1 MKNKI
6 WLTLLLIIVVIAFSI
21 GIRGYFISTH
31 YKTVAQEDIAADEA
45 LFYQAFLTA
54 EGGGAAS
61 GTAAGINIVQNAYQ
75 YLLSLS
81 CMVLGN
87 FAMSGIY
94 LNVFLQLMAVLV
106 LFFAVRILSNSYI
119 GFVVSMVL
127 ATIPAYIRITVKA
140 SPLHLKVLLW
150 TAAFLLVSILFRIAG
165 AVVRLLGLDGEFV
178 GAETAKREEPLGMK
192 EILPEDIGMKKTQFI
207 ENPLPVPKRKEHRE
221 MDYAIEPSPNDDYDI
236 TDMTGMDFF
245 DI

>member
-6 WLTLLLIIVVIAFSI
+6 WLTLLLIIMVIAFSI
-21 GIRGYFISTH
+21 GIRGYFIVTH
-31 YKTVAQEDIAADEA
+31 YRTVAQEDIAADEA

-94 LNVFLQLMAVLV
+94 LNVFLQLMAVLA
-106 LFFAVRILSNSYI
+106 LFFAVRILSLI
-119 GFVVSMVL
+119 H
-127 ATIPAYIRITVKA
+127 I
-140 SPLHLKVLLW
+140 
-150 TAAFLLVSILFRIAG
+150 
-165 AVVRLLGLDGEFV
+165 
-178 GAETAKREEPLGMK
+178 
-192 EILPEDIGMKKTQFI
+192 
-207 ENPLPVPKRKEHRE
+207 
-221 MDYAIEPSPNDDYDI
+221 
-236 TDMTGMDFF
+236 
-245 DI
+245 

>member
-6 WLTLLLIIVVIAFSI
+6 WLTLLLIIVLIAFSI
-21 GIRGYFISTH
+21 GIRGYFITTH
-31 YKTVAQEDIAADEA
+31 YKTAAQEDIAADEA
-45 LFYQAFLTA
+45 FFYQAFLTA
-54 EGGGAAS
+54 EGGFAAS
-61 GTAAGINIVQNAYQ
+61 GTAASANIVQNAYY

-81 CMVLGN
+81 CMVFGN

-94 LNVFLQLMAVLV
+94 LNVFLQLMAVLA

-127 ATIPAYIRITVKA
+127 ATIPAYIKITVKA
-140 SPLHLKVLLW
+140 SPLHLTVLFW
-150 TAAFLLVSILFRIAG
+150 AAVFLLVSILFRLAG
-165 AVVRLLGLDGEFV
+165 IVVRLLGLDGEIV
-178 GAETAKREEPLGMK
+178 GAETTKREEPLGMK

-236 TDMTGMDFF
+236 TDMTGIDFF